1 MKNLRRIMPVFALLA
16 IALSVQ
22 NAHAQSTKASM
33 NSAEGSKAS
42 ATAAKRDE
50 RGVIAAC
57 AAAAEELA
65 ASREAISLLEKENSA
80 LTARLSD
87 EKKMNAILNELNET
101 RRAESDALRRTI
113 EAKNETI
120 AAKDAAIKAQDELI
134 AKLKAK
140 RSSPWKRIG
149 DILIGVGAAVLIR

>member
-1 MKNLRRIMPVFALLA
+1 MRNLKSLVLTFALLV

-22 NAHAQSTKASM
+22 NAHAQSTRTQA
-33 NSAEGSKAS
+33 NSAADSKGSG
-42 ATAAKRDE
+42 TAAKNE
-50 RGVIAAC
+50 RGLVAAC

-65 ASREAISLLEKENSA
+65 ATREANAALEKENSMLA
-80 LTARLSD
+80 SRLAD
-87 EKKMNAILNELNET
+87 EKRMNDLLTELNET
-101 RRAESDALRRTI
+101 RRTESEALRRTI

-134 AKLKAK
+134 AKLKTK

-149 DILIGVGAAVLIR
+149 DILIGVGAAVLLK

>member
-1 MKNLRRIMPVFALLA
+1 A